1 MTGKIIDSN
10 APVALALI
18 LPIAL
23 VLVVLYT
30 AWPFLLLVIALIIGW
45 KIWENYQWRKLS
57 QKVNPFF
64 NRLVKEHQ
72 GCLTLTDLATEPDL
86 DLSPRVAK
94 QYLEKKAEEYGAQR
108 QQIENKGTVYYFLT
122 ASALGSMFE
131 DSEPVTE
138 PEIEELTPQKS
149 QNSIANLE
157 ASQSQPLVSE
167 IAQLV
172 DLEPDQNTVGTEELE
187 KSVRQSGDN
196 VATLQNSDL
205 QQQEPIASE
214 STSES
219 SENSDLI
226 NHESLIQAE
235 LAKRLALNSSTV
247 GRRKSDPDF
256 PEWSKSKDPESIAW
270 KYVPETKVFV
280 PADM

>member
-172 DLEPDQNTVGTEELE
+172 DLEPDPNTVGTEELE